1 MAAKN
6 CGNQVTPA
14 LFPMHTSPVVFPR
27 VVRRLAVFKRA
38 TICVL
43 FPLLWLSYNP
53 SEKLDLTRLKL
64 PPGFHISVFAAA
76 PNAREM
82 AFSPGGVLLVTDTSD
97 GTALAFPD
105 ADHTGAALLSVA
117 DAQHTGHAGPAVPVL
132 SGLNAP
138 HGIAFHKGKLYI
150 AEINAVRRYD
160 WDEAQLRGGTGQKIA
175 DLPGSGGGH
184 STRTILFAG
193 GKMYVAVGS
202 SCN

>member
-14 LFPMHTSPVVFPR
+14 LSARHTSPRGIRGFT
-27 VVRRLAVFKRA
+27 RA
-38 TICVL
+38 SICAL
-43 FPLLWLSYNP
+43 FPLLWLGCNH
-53 SEKLDLTRLKL
+53 SEKLDLNRLKL

-82 AFSPGGVLLVTDTSD
+82 AFSPGGVLIVTDTSD
-97 GTALAFPD
+97 GTVLAL
-105 ADHTGAALLSVA
+105 
-117 DAQHTGHAGPAVPVL
+117 PVL

-160 WDEAQLRGGTGQKIA
+160 WNETELRAANSQKIA
-175 DLPGSGGGH
+175 D
-184 STRTILFAG
+184 
-193 GKMYVAVGS
+193 
-202 SCN
+202 